1 MPVTPNTPYCP
12 GIIVMSDLSCGGCG
26 RPLAEYKTRAST
38 ELVWQHRRGAK
49 VGQTHDLRMQLHAAT
64 ARVAELEARN
74 AELEELAGDAARLDR
89 IEAKLTA
96 LLSGRVE
103 WRPDSRRIVDGGT
116 PARRQRRAAGVPK
129 VKRGRKPLDG
139 MPELVAG

>member
-1 MPVTPNTPYCP
+1 MAITPTTPYCP
-12 GIIVMSDLSCGGCG
+12 GITVLPDLSCGGCG
-26 RPLAEYKTRAST
+26 RPLAEYKARD

-49 VGQTHDLRMQLHAAT
+49 VGQTYDLRMQLHAADV
-64 ARVAELEARN
+64 RIAELEARN
-74 AELEELAGDAARLDR
+74 AELEELAADARRLDR
-89 IEAKLTA
+89 IEQKLTA
-96 LLSGRVE
+96 LLGGRVE

-129 VKRGRKPLDG
+129 IKRGRKPLDG